1 MKKGY
6 LTLFFVVFVLQ
17 SVVAQQFVLTPQ
29 WTPQSQFAAFYV
41 AQEKG
46 LYKEAG
52 LDVKIEHPSL
62 SSTSID
68 RLKEGSCNIVTS
80 ELTNAIKLVDEG
92 LNLVNLLQIC
102 NYSNSVIISH
112 REITKEIAQQQGI
125 KIGVHKYA
133 IMSGIQNSSS
143 EYDIEF
149 IKYLDAV
156 NLFVTNAVDAVYGK
170 SYNELIKI
178 KMSGSEIE
186 KVTYMKDL
194 GFNIPEDGIYV
205 MEDFYKQ
212 YPEQCRTFAEVTKT
226 AWEWVCDNID
236 ESVEIV
242 MKYVR
247 EDNIISNKN
256 HQKAMLEEY
265 LKSMKR
271 ENDEFYFI
279 LDENDFSKVCQ
290 ILKQHDIIKSDLNFN
305 KFVGEIL

>member
-102 NYSNSVIISH
+102 NYSNNVIISS
-112 REITKEIAQQQGI
+112 KELSEEMIEQQGI
-125 KIGVHKYA
+125 KIGVNKYSL
-133 IMSGIQNSSS
+133 IGDIQNFSLKHNV
-143 EYDIEF
+143 ELV
-149 IKYLDAV
+149 KYLDAV
-156 NLFVTNAVDAVYGK
+156 NLFVTKAVDAIYGK
-170 SYNELIKI
+170 TYNELIRI
-178 KMSGSEIE
+178 KMTGSEIN
-186 KVTYMKDL
+186 KVLYMKDM

-205 MEDFYKQ
+205 VEDFYKQ